1 MPEAEPFSAADTEAR
16 ESLEELGLPEWLT
29 GSLTQEELSLCEGAL
44 WAKDCGIET
53 RGDTALDG
61 RALEMEV
68 WAVGLADGRS
78 RFYAAFRWLDPR
90 ASACRR
96 PWALSRT
103 ATRP

>member
-1 MPEAEPFSAADTEAR
+1 MPEAEPFSSADTEAR

-61 RALEMEV
+61 GLLEMEV
-68 WAVGLADGRS
+68 WAVGLADRQV
-78 RFYAAFRWLDPR
+78 ALL
-90 ASACRR
+90 RR
-96 PWALSRT
+96 LPLAGAPALPP
-103 ATRP
+103 AGGPGP